1 MTTSPFVYLGTIWEW
16 LSTEGKVG
24 VGCVCRYKALWIS
37 EPIPLVGSVLR
48 SVSLDPA
55 IQEWGF
61 CFLIQVGPLLL
72 GFWHTTTQNG
82 FPKVHQ
88 SWIFTGR
95 TDAKAEAPILWPL
108 DVNSRFNG
116 KDPDAGKD
124 WRQKEKGWQRM
135 RWIDSITNSMNMS
148 LSKLWEIVKDR
159 EAWRA
164 AVHGVPKSR
173 KRLSKWT
180 IPTKLSHQKETW
192 Y

>member
-95 TDAKAEAPILWPL
+95 TDAKAEAPILWPP
-108 DVNSRFNG
+108 DTKSRLIG

-124 WRQKEKGWQRM
+124 WWQEKKGMTEDELVGGHHWLNGHEFEQTPGDGEGQGSLACCSPWGCKESDM
-135 RWIDSITNSMNMS
+135 T
-148 LSKLWEIVKDR
+148 
-159 EAWRA
+159 
-164 AVHGVPKSR
+164 
-173 KRLSKWT
+173 
-180 IPTKLSHQKETW
+180 
-192 Y
+192 